1 MYILF
6 QSTPP
11 RRRRLRRKRLCY
23 RVNQFQSTP
32 PRRRRLES
40 NHLRNQLKQFQSTPP
55 RRRRPE
61 TILQRPALLISI
73 HASAK
78 EATNSSPS
86 IISTMSFQST
96 PPRRRR
102 LIVGNGTLQF
112 SDDFNPRLREGG
124 DIYNHFLFFSIG
136 ISIHA
141 SAKEATFIVVR
152 FENILLFQ
160 STPPRRRRRGSGTPT
175 VYTPFDFNPRLR
187 EGGDN
192 LYRNIPILYN
202 KFQST
207 PPRRRR
213 LIIPLKNPPTNDI
226 SIHAS
231 AKEATI
237 SFSQVMV

>member
-1 MYILF
+1 MHVVYIPKKISIHASAKEATIDTDGSKRYYWGF

-11 RRRRLRRKRLCY
+11 RRRRRFYRLHT
-23 RVNQFQSTP
+23 NIFAGIFQSTP

-124 DIYNHFLFFSIG
+124 DKLADTHVASDI

-141 SAKEATFIVVR
+141 SAKEATYIIIFFSLVSV
-152 FENILLFQ
+152 FQ
-160 STPPRRRRRGSGTPT
+160 STPPRRRRR
-175 VYTPFDFNPRLR
+175 
-187 EGGDN
+187 
-192 LYRNIPILYN
+192 
-202 KFQST
+202 
-207 PPRRRR
+207 
-213 LIIPLKNPPTNDI
+213 
-226 SIHAS
+226 S
-231 AKEATI
+231 A
-237 SFSQVMV
+237 